1 MVQRFY
7 VPYMEESCSD
17 WSPNCV
23 IRYEDYQELEA
34 ENALR
39 DNDWD
44 LMMAAGDIRDEL
56 SAEV

>member
-1 MVQRFY
+1 MPQMSGDKMMSKQDKVSYLMQRY
-7 VPYMEESCSD
+7 NVSYR
-17 WSPNCV
+17 V
-23 IRYEDYQELEA
+23 AED
-34 ENALR
+34 ALR